1 MILFQF
7 GTGPIK
13 GFAVTLC
20 VGILTTVVTA
30 VYLTR
35 VYYDLRISA
44 RKLERV
50 SI

>member
-1 MILFQF
+1 VILFQF

-20 VGILTTVVTA
+20 VGILTTVITA

-35 VYYDLRISA
+35 IYYDYRANS
-44 RKLERV
+44 RKLARV